1 MRSPEELSSK
11 EKEKIKSIVHQE
23 AELKKWHTLNNKTKS
38 KLYNEW
44 SARFNINR
52 EYLKDRIMKGF
63 DVRQGIPLKGEQKI
77 QKEIEDLL
85 QKNKISILSQFV
97 VAGRYRVDL
106 VIGFYKNFPTHV
118 VEIERADSWL
128 KGFTQVLGYTADY
141 FQEYQKLIQPVLILF
156 GNVSSKKLEKIK
168 NTCDFARV
176 VLCYY
181 NLNISGTLKVKV
193 FSLNEYLG
201 LSIGRSNEKK

>member
-1 MRSPEELSSK
+1 MRSPEELSK
-11 EKEKIKSIVHQE
+11 QEKEKIRGSVHRE
-23 AELKKWHTLNNKTKS
+23 AEQHKWHTLNNKEKS

-44 SARFNINR
+44 SVRFNINR

-63 DVRQGIPLKGEQKI
+63 DVRQGIPLKGEPKI

-85 QKNKISILSQFV
+85 QKNGISILSQFV
-97 VAGRYRVDL
+97 VAGKYRVDL
-106 VIGFYKNFPTHV
+106 VFGFYKDFPTHV

-141 FQEYQKLIQPVLILF
+141 FQDHEKLIQPVLILF

-181 NLNISGTLKVKV
+181 NLNISGPLKVKV
-193 FSLNEYLG
+193 FSLDEYLG
-201 LSIGRSNEKK
+201 LSIGRGNEK